1 MEEKKGKNN
10 KLSMKTILL
19 ISTIFVLFI
28 PMLYSTIYLGAFW
41 DPYDNLENV
50 SVAFVNLDKAITKD
64 NKTYEIGNEL
74 EKNLRNNKKL
84 DWKFVNKEEANRG
97 LRETDYYAVVT
108 IPEDFSKKISNASEG
123 KVDSS
128 DIIYSANKGKNFI
141 FSQLSQK
148 ATENIKAEVS
158 ENIQKEIS
166 KALVEN
172 MYTIKD
178 SIKEAEDGVS
188 ELQEGAT
195 KLSEGSKKL
204 SDGTS
209 NASEG
214 SNKLE
219 DGLKTA
225 NNGSNDLK
233 NGIDKLSNGGLALS
247 KGVDSAREGS
257 QKLTSGLND
266 LSKGEEKVA
275 KGSSELARGLESL
288 KDNLTQS
295 NDSITVLVR
304 GTQSLS
310 ESTSKLTRG
319 VQQLDNSLSSGLN
332 NAANGVK
339 ASTDNIENVSKTLKT
354 QIQNIDNSDMSNE
367 DKEILKGSIISL
379 EKINQA
385 NKNSN
390 IEGSLRE
397 ASNAVKP
404 IAENMQKLETETKK
418 VSGGVSLLATSLEQ
432 TQVKAKDGVDKLIGG
447 AREIENGSQSLL
459 NGLNMASAKTGELTK
474 GLNKVYDGTNE
485 LSTGLLSAK
494 DGASNLNQG
503 LETAYLKTGELSD
516 GLNSIRIGAFSLS
529 DGLNALE
536 EGNNEL
542 KTGLNDGYEELDDK
556 LKFSS
561 DEMSDFIS
569 NPVKIKEEVVND
581 VNHYGEG
588 LAPYFVSLSLWLGA
602 LFINLIISLNDK
614 FKLIEKSY
622 LNGFVRKFSLGMV
635 LVSIQAVILS
645 LSLILVLKIE
655 LVSILGFYLSN
666 IFISIVFFSL
676 MYGVSYAIG
685 LVGTP
690 IMFIFF
696 LLQISSAG
704 GTFPIETSPA
714 FYKAINSFIPMTYAV
729 DVLRMVIS
737 GINSMV
743 FKYNLMILL
752 VFMISFL
759 LGGFII
765 NKIKEKQKIA
775 EI

>member
-10 KLSMKTILL
+10 KISMKTILL

-50 SVAFVNLDKAITKD
+50 SVAFVNLDKPITKD

-74 EKNLRNNKKL
+74 EKNLKNNKKL
-84 DWKFVNKEEANRG
+84 DWKFVDKEEAIRG
-97 LRETDYYAVVT
+97 LNGTDYYAVVT
-108 IPEDFSKKISNASEG
+108 IPEDFSKKISNVNEG
-123 KVDSS
+123 KVQEA
-128 DIIYSANKGKNFI
+128 DIIYKANKGKNFI

-148 ATENIKAEVS
+148 ATENIKTEVS

-166 KALVEN
+166 KTLVEN
-172 MYTIKD
+172 MYMIKD
-178 SIKEAEDGVS
+178 SIKDAEDGVE
-188 ELQEGAT
+188 ELQEGTT
-195 KLSEGSKKL
+195 KLSEGSQKL
-204 SDGTS
+204 RDGTS
-209 NASEG
+209 DAREG
-214 SNKLE
+214 STKLQ

-257 QKLTSGLND
+257 EKLTSGLND
-266 LSKGEEKVA
+266 LGKGEEKVA

-288 KDNLTQS
+288 RDNLTQS
-295 NDSITVLVR
+295 NDSITVLVK
-304 GTQSLS
+304 GTQDLS

-319 VQQLDNSLSSGLN
+319 VEQLNNSLNTGLN

-339 ASTDNIENVSKTLKT
+339 TSTDNIENISKTLNT
-354 QIQNIDNSDMSNE
+354 QIQNIENSDMSSE
-367 DKEILKGSIISL
+367 DKEILKGSIMSL

-397 ASNAVKP
+397 ASNSVKP
-404 IAENMQKLETETKK
+404 IVENIQKLESETKK
-418 VSGGVSLLATSLEQ
+418 VSGGVSLLGTSLEQ
-432 TQVKAKDGVDKLIGG
+432 TQVKAKEGVDKLIGG

-459 NGLNMASAKTGELTK
+459 NGLNTASTKTGELTQ
-474 GLNKVYDGTNE
+474 GLKQVYNGTNE

-494 DGASNLNQG
+494 NGASNLNHG

-516 GLNSIRIGAFSLS
+516 GLNNLKIGAFSLN
-529 DGLNALE
+529 DGLGALE
-536 EGNNEL
+536 EGNSEL
-542 KTGLNDGYEELDDK
+542 KTGLNDGYEELDNK
-556 LKFSS
+556 LNFSS
-561 DEMSDFIS
+561 NEMSEFIA

-602 LFINLIISLNDK
+602 LFINLILSLNDK
-614 FKLIEKSY
+614 FKLIESTY
-622 LNGFVRKFSLGMV
+622 LNGFVRKLLFGMV

-645 LSLILVLKIE
+645 ISLILVLKVE
-655 LVSILGFYLSN
+655 LVSTLGFYLSN

-685 LVGTP
+685 LIGTP

-729 DVLRMVIS
+729 NVLRMVIS
-737 GINSMV
+737 GINSVV
-743 FKYNLMILL
+743 FKYNLMILF
-752 VFMISFL
+752 VFMITFL
-759 LGGFII
+759 LGGFVI